1 MLKQVQH
8 DRNIMN
14 KKISI
19 LGCGW
24 LGLPLAKS
32 LLSKGYKVKGST
44 TSESKLEVLENAGIS
59 PFQIQLE
66 EHQIIGNIEEFL
78 KETDVLVIDIPPGLR
93 KAISPTPEMTF
104 VNKVKTLIPFIE
116 KSDVQKV
123 IFVSSTSVY
132 GDSNNFSTS
141 LEVTEETQ
149 PNPDTESGKQLAIA
163 EALLQS
169 NSYFKTTVIRFGGLL
184 GDDRHPVKFLA
195 GRTNIEN
202 PEAPVN
208 MIQREDCIGI
218 IEEILK
224 HSEASEQHD
233 NWEWNQTFNAVSP
246 QHPTRKDYYHKKAD
260 ILNLPLPTFAENSES
275 KGKIISSK
283 KVETILG
290 YSFQKE
296 I

>member
-1 MLKQVQH
+1 MG
-8 DRNIMN
+8 I
-14 KKISI
+14 KISI

-32 LLSKGYKVKGST
+32 LLSKGYEVKGST
-44 TSESKLEVLENAGIS
+44 TSESKLEVLKNAGIS

-66 EHQIIGNIEEFL
+66 EHQIIGTIEDFL

-93 KAISPTPEMTF
+93 REITTSQEMTF

-116 KSDVQKV
+116 KSGIQKV

-132 GDSNNFSTS
+132 GDGFPIV
-141 LEVTEETQ
+141 EITEETQ
-149 PNPDTESGKQLAIA
+149 PNPDTESGKQLVIT
-163 EALLQS
+163 ETLLQS
-169 NSYFKTTVIRFGGLL
+169 NSHFKTTVIRFGGLL
-184 GDDRHPVKFLA
+184 GDDRHPIKFLA
-195 GRTNIEN
+195 GRTNVQN
-202 PEAPVN
+202 PDAPVN
-208 MIQREDCIGI
+208 MIEREDCIGI

-224 HSEASEQHD
+224 QVQHD
-233 NWEWNQTFNAVSP
+233 NWEWNQTFNAVAP
-246 QHPTRKDYYHKKAD
+246 QHPTRKAYYHKKAE
-260 ILNLPLPTFAENSES
+260 ILNLPLPTFVEDSES

>member
-1 MLKQVQH
+1 MG
-8 DRNIMN
+8 I
-14 KKISI
+14 KISI

-32 LLSKGYKVKGST
+32 LLSKGYEVKGST
-44 TSESKLEVLENAGIS
+44 TSEGKLEVLKSTGIL

-66 EHQIIGNIEEFL
+66 EHQIIGNMEDFL

-93 KAISPTPEMTF
+93 RETSTSKEMTF
-104 VNKVKTLIPFIE
+104 VNKVKTLIAFIE
-116 KSDVQKV
+116 KSDIQKV
-123 IFVSSTSVY
+123 VFVSSTSVY
-132 GDSNNFSTS
+132 GDSFPIV
-141 LEVTEETQ
+141 EITEETK
-149 PNPDTESGKQLAIA
+149 PNPDTESGKQLVIA
-163 EALLQS
+163 ETLLQS
-169 NSYFKTTVIRFGGLL
+169 NPHFKTTVIRFGGLL
-184 GDDRHPVKFLA
+184 GEDRHPVKFLA
-195 GRTNIEN
+195 GRANVEN

-208 MIQREDCIGI
+208 MIQRKDCIGI
-218 IEEILK
+218 IEKTLDF
-224 HSEASEQHD
+224 ARDD

-246 QHPTRKDYYHKKAD
+246 QHPTRKAYYHKKAE
-260 ILNLPLPTFAENSES
+260 IFNLPLPTFAEDSES

>member
-1 MLKQVQH
+1 MG
-8 DRNIMN
+8 I
-14 KKISI
+14 KISI

-32 LLSKGYKVKGST
+32 LLAKGYEVKGST
-44 TSESKLEVLENAGIS
+44 TSESKLEVLKNAGIL

-66 EHQIIGNIEEFL
+66 EHQIIGTIEDFL
-78 KETDVLVIDIPPGLR
+78 KETNVLVIDIPPGLR
-93 KAISPTPEMTF
+93 RETSTSNEMTF

-116 KSDVQKV
+116 KSGIQKV

-132 GDSNNFSTS
+132 GDGFPIV
-141 LEVTEETQ
+141 EITEETQ
-149 PNPDTESGKQLAIA
+149 PNPDTESGKQLVIS
-163 EALLQS
+163 ESLLQS
-169 NSYFKTTVIRFGGLL
+169 NPHFKTTVIRFGGLL
-184 GDDRHPVKFLA
+184 GDDRHPMKFLA
-195 GRTNIEN
+195 GRTNVEN
-202 PEAPVN
+202 PDAPVN

-224 HSEASEQHD
+224 QVQHD
-233 NWEWNQTFNAVSP
+233 NWEWNQTFNAAAP
-246 QHPTRKDYYHKKAD
+246 QHPTRKAYYHKKAE
-260 ILNLPLPTFAENSES
+260 IFNLPLPTFTEDSES
-275 KGKIISSK
+275 KGKIISSE

>member
-1 MLKQVQH
+1 
-8 DRNIMN
+8 MN
-14 KKISI
+14 QKISI

-32 LLSKGYKVKGST
+32 LLSKGYEIKGST
-44 TSESKLEVLENAGIS
+44 TSESKLEMLKNAGIS
-59 PFQIQLE
+59 SFQIQLE
-66 EHQIIGNIEEFL
+66 EDQIIGKIEDFL

-93 KAISPTPEMTF
+93 RETSTSNEMTF
-104 VNKVKTLIPFIE
+104 VNKIKNLIPYIE

-132 GDSNNFSTS
+132 GDSFPIV
-141 LEVTEETQ
+141 EITEETK
-149 PNPDTESGKQLAIA
+149 PNSDTESGKQLVIS
-163 EALLQS
+163 ESLLQS
-169 NSYFKTTVIRFGGLL
+169 NPHFKTTVIRFGGLL
-184 GDDRHPVKFLA
+184 GDDRHPIKFLA
-195 GRTNIEN
+195 GRTNVEN
-202 PEAPVN
+202 PVAPVN

-224 HSEASEQHD
+224 QVQHD
-233 NWEWNQTFNAVSP
+233 NWEWNQTFNAVAP
-246 QHPTRKDYYHKKAD
+246 QHPTRKAYYHKKAE
-260 ILNLPLPTFAENSES
+260 ILNLPLPTFAEDSES

-283 KVETILG
+283 KVKTILG

>member
-1 MLKQVQH
+1 MKEE
-8 DRNIMN
+8 RE
-14 KKISI
+14 KIAI

-44 TSESKLEVLENAGIS
+44 TSESKLEVLKNAGIS

-66 EHQIIGNIEEFL
+66 AHQIIGNIEDFL
-78 KETDVLVIDIPPGLR
+78 NETDVLIIDIPPGLR
-93 KAISPTPEMTF
+93 RVFLSSEEMTF

-132 GDSNNFSTS
+132 GDGFPIV
-141 LEVTEETQ
+141 EITEETQ
-149 PNPDTESGKQLAIA
+149 PNPDTENGKQLVIA
-163 EALLQS
+163 ETLLQS
-169 NSYFKTTVIRFGGLL
+169 NSHFKTTVIRFGGLL
-184 GDDRHPVKFLA
+184 SDDRHPVKFLA
-195 GRTNIEN
+195 GRTNVEN
-202 PEAPVN
+202 PDAPVN

-218 IEEILK
+218 IEKSLDF
-224 HSEASEQHD
+224 ARDD
-233 NWEWNQTFNAVSP
+233 NWEWNQTFNAVAP
-246 QHPTRKDYYHKKAD
+246 QHPTRKAYYHKKAE
-260 ILNLPLPTFAENSES
+260 ILNLPLPTFAEDSES

>member
-1 MLKQVQH
+1 MTE
-8 DRNIMN
+8 IMN

-32 LLSKGYKVKGST
+32 LLAKGYEVKGST
-44 TSESKLEVLENAGIS
+44 TSVIKLDVLKNAGIS
-59 PFQIQLE
+59 PFQVQLE
-66 EHQIIGNIEEFL
+66 EHEIIGTIENFL
-78 KETDVLVIDIPPGLR
+78 DETDVLLIDIPPGLR
-93 KAISPTPEMTF
+93 KVTSTSNEMTF

-116 KSDVQKV
+116 KSRIQKV
-123 IFVSSTSVY
+123 VFVSSTSVY

-141 LEVTEETQ
+141 LEVTEETK
-149 PNPDTESGKQLAIA
+149 PNPDTESGKQLAIT
-163 EALLQS
+163 ETLLQS
-169 NSYFKTTVIRFGGLL
+169 NPYFKTTVIRFGGLL
-184 GDDRHPVKFLA
+184 GDDRHPIKFLA
-195 GRTNIEN
+195 GRTNVEN

-208 MIQREDCIGI
+208 MIEREDCIGI

-224 HSEASEQHD
+224 QVQHD
-233 NWEWNQTFNAVSP
+233 KWGETFNAVAP
-246 QHPTRKDYYHKKAD
+246 QHPTRKAYYHKKAE
-260 ILNLPLPTFAENSES
+260 IFNLPLPTFAEDSES
-275 KGKIISSK
+275 KGKIISSE

>member
-1 MLKQVQH
+1 
-8 DRNIMN
+8 MN

-32 LLSKGYKVKGST
+32 LLSKDYEVNGST
-44 TSESKLEVLENAGIS
+44 TSESKLEVLKNAGIL
-59 PFQIQLE
+59 PFQVQLE
-66 EHQIIGNIEEFL
+66 EHKIIGNMEDFL
-78 KETDVLVIDIPPGLR
+78 KETDVLIIDIPPGLR
-93 KAISPTPEMTF
+93 KETSTSNEMTF
-104 VNKVKTLIPFIE
+104 VNKVKTLIPFIK

-123 IFVSSTSVY
+123 VFVSSTSVY
-132 GDSNNFSTS
+132 GDDFPIV
-141 LEVTEETQ
+141 EVSEDTQ
-149 PNPDTESGKQLAIA
+149 PNPDTESGKQLVIA
-163 EALLQS
+163 ETLLQS
-169 NSYFKTTVIRFGGLL
+169 NPHFKTTVIRFGGLL

-246 QHPTRKDYYHKKAD
+246 QHPTRKAYYHKKAN

>member
-1 MLKQVQH
+1 MG
-8 DRNIMN
+8 I
-14 KKISI
+14 KISI

-32 LLSKGYKVKGST
+32 LLSKGYEVKGST
-44 TSESKLEVLENAGIS
+44 TSESKLEMLTNAEIF
-59 PFQIQLE
+59 PFKIQLE
-66 EHQIIGNIEEFL
+66 ENQIIGKMEDFL

-93 KAISPTPEMTF
+93 REVSASNEMTF

-116 KSDVQKV
+116 KSGIQKV

-132 GDSNNFSTS
+132 GDSNIFSTP
-141 LEVTEETQ
+141 LEVTEETK

-163 EALLQS
+163 ETLLQS
-169 NSYFKTTVIRFGGLL
+169 NNNFKTTVIRFGGLL

-195 GRTNIEN
+195 GRTNVEN
-202 PEAPVN
+202 PDAPVN

-218 IEEILK
+218 IEKSLDF
-224 HSEASEQHD
+224 ARDD
-233 NWEWNQTFNAVSP
+233 NWEWNQTFNAVAP
-246 QHPTRKDYYHKKAD
+246 QHPTRKKYYHKKAQV
-260 ILNLPLPTFAENSES
+260 LNLPLPIFAENLES

-283 KVETILG
+283 KVEMILG
-290 YSFQKE
+290 YSFKKE

>member
-1 MLKQVQH
+1 MG
-8 DRNIMN
+8 I
-14 KKISI
+14 KISI

-32 LLSKGYKVKGST
+32 LLSKGYEVKGST
-44 TSESKLEVLENAGIS
+44 TSESKLEILKDAGIL

-66 EHQIIGNIEEFL
+66 EKQIIGNIEDFL
-78 KETDVLVIDIPPGLR
+78 KETNVLVIDIPPGLR
-93 KAISPTPEMTF
+93 REITTSQEMTF
-104 VNKVKTLIPFIE
+104 VNKVKTLIPIIE
-116 KSDVQKV
+116 KSGIQKV

-132 GDSNNFSTS
+132 GDSKNFSTA
-141 LEVTEETQ
+141 LEVTEETK
-149 PNPDTESGKQLAIA
+149 PNPDTESGKQLVIA
-163 EALLQS
+163 ETLLQS
-169 NSYFKTTVIRFGGLL
+169 NSHFKTTVIRFGGLL

-195 GRTNIEN
+195 GRSNVEN

-218 IEEILK
+218 IEKSLDF
-224 HSEASEQHD
+224 ARDD
-233 NWEWNQTFNAVSP
+233 NWEWNQTFNAVAP
-246 QHPTRKDYYHKKAD
+246 QHPTRKEYYHKKAQ
-260 ILNLPLPTFAENSES
+260 ILNLPLPIFAENLES
-275 KGKIISSK
+275 KGKMISSK

>member
-1 MLKQVQH
+1 
-8 DRNIMN
+8 MN

-32 LLSKGYKVKGST
+32 LLSKGHEIKGST
-44 TSESKLEVLENAGIS
+44 TSESKLDVLKNAGIS

-66 EHQIIGNIEEFL
+66 SHQIIGTIEDFL
-78 KETDVLVIDIPPGLR
+78 KETNVLVIDIPPGLR
-93 KAISPTPEMTF
+93 REFSTSLEMTF

-116 KSDVQKV
+116 KSGIQKV
-123 IFVSSTSVY
+123 VFVSSTSVY
-132 GDSNNFSTS
+132 GDGFQIV
-141 LEVTEETQ
+141 EITEETQ
-149 PNPDTESGKQLAIA
+149 PNPDTESGKQLVIA
-163 EALLQS
+163 ETILQS

-184 GDDRHPVKFLA
+184 GDDRHPIKFLA
-195 GRTNIEN
+195 GRTNVEN
-202 PEAPVN
+202 PDAPVN

-224 HSEASEQHD
+224 QVQHD
-233 NWEWNQTFNAVSP
+233 NWEWNQTFNAVAP
-246 QHPTRKDYYHKKAD
+246 QHPTRKAYYHKKAE
-260 ILNLPLPTFAENSES
+260 IFNLPLPTFAEDSKS